1 MNVFSLVIP
10 LLFIGVFI
18 VALVKKVKIY
28 DSFVQGAKGAV
39 PLVVDIFP
47 YLAAVFMLTEV
58 FEQSGLSAFLCNVL
72 SPAFSFLGIPEELT
86 KLVLIKPFSGSGAT
100 ALLAE
105 ILENNPPDGYIARCA
120 AVCYGSSETVFY
132 ISAVYFSGIKNLR
145 LAAAIVI
152 SLVASFLGVV
162 LACFLCR
169 FL

>member
-1 MNVFSLVIP
+1 LNVFSLVIP
-10 LLFIGVFI
+10 LLFVVVFSI
-18 VALVKKVKIY
+18 ALFKRVKIY
-28 DSFVQGAKGAV
+28 DTFVRGAKGAI

-47 YLAAVFMLTEV
+47 YLAAIFLLTEV
-58 FEQSGLSAFLCNVL
+58 FEQSGLSNFLCNAL
-72 SPAFSFLGIPEELT
+72 SPVFSVLGIPEELT

-120 AVCYGSSETVFY
+120 AVCYGSSETIFY
-132 ISAVYFSGIKNLR
+132 ISAVYFSGIKNVR
-145 LAAAIVI
+145 LTAAIVI